1 MKTLRFSALLLTL
14 ALAACTP
21 WSAVDPDSRSV
32 TVKAD
37 YTLQA
42 PLGWVRRNYDIYDV
56 FFSRDGPL
64 LNFIA
69 ASRDKHDRELARTK
83 RTTTPDL
90 LPQEVAELVIAEQ
103 KAIESRGAFT
113 VLSNRPAMI
122 GGKPAVRVHTRW
134 KTERGLPIERLT
146 YAMVD
151 QKGRLAFIYEAP
163 GLVYFPKGLADFEAM
178 MKSVIF
184 EPPKN
189 L

>member
-1 MKTLRFSALLLTL
+1 MKTLRFSALLLLL
-14 ALAACTP
+14 ALSACTP
-21 WSAVDPDSRSV
+21 WSAVNPDSRSI
-32 TVKAD
+32 TVAND
-37 YTLQA
+37 YTLEA
-42 PLGWVRRNYDIYDV
+42 PTGWVRRNYDIYD
-56 FFSRDGPL
+56 FFLSRDGPL

-69 ASRDKHDRELARTK
+69 ATRDKHDRELARTK
-83 RTTTPDL
+83 RTTRADL

-103 KAIESRGAFT
+103 KAGGARGAFM
-113 VLSNRPAMI
+113 VISNRPASI

-146 YAMVD
+146 YALVD

-184 EPPKN
+184 

>member
-1 MKTLRFSALLLTL
+1 MKTLRFSALLLLL
-14 ALAACTP
+14 ALSACTP
-21 WSAVDPDSRSV
+21 WSAVDPNSRAIA
-32 TVKAD
+32 VKND
-37 YTLQA
+37 YTLEA
-42 PLGWVRRNYDIYDV
+42 PLGWVRRSYDVYDI

-69 ASRDKHDRELARTK
+69 ASRDKHDRELPRTK
-83 RTTTPDL
+83 RTTKPDL

-103 KAIESRGAFT
+103 KASESRGAFT
-113 VLSNRPAMI
+113 VLSNRPASI

-134 KTERGLPIERLT
+134 RTARGLPIERLT
-146 YAMVD
+146 YALVD

-178 MKSVIF
+178 MKSLVF
-184 EPPKN
+184 

>member
-1 MKTLRFSALLLTL
+1 MKHLRFSILLLTL

-21 WSAVDPDSRSV
+21 WTAVDPNSRNI
-32 TVKAD
+32 TIKDD
-37 YTLQA
+37 YTLVA

-56 FFSRDGPL
+56 FLSRDGPL

-69 ASRDKHDRELARTK
+69 GTREKHDRELARTK
-83 RTTTPDL
+83 RTTQPDL

-103 KAIESRGAFT
+103 KAGESRGAFT
-113 VLSNRPAMI
+113 VLSNRPASI

-178 MKSVIF
+178 MKSMVF
-184 EPPKN
+184 

>member
-1 MKTLRFSALLLTL
+1 MKTPRFSALLLLL

-21 WSAVDPDSRSV
+21 WSAVDPSSR
-32 TVKAD
+32 TIAIKED

-42 PLGWVRRNYDIYDV
+42 PLGWVRRNYDVYDV

-69 ASRDKHDRELARTK
+69 GYREKHDRELSRTK
-83 RTTTPDL
+83 RTTKPDL
-90 LPQEVAELVIAEQ
+90 LPQEVAELVVAEQ
-103 KAIESRGAFT
+103 KAGESRGAFT
-113 VLSNRPAMI
+113 VLSSRPASI

-163 GLVYFPKGLADFEAM
+163 GLVYFPKGVADFEAM
-178 MKSVIF
+178 MKSVVF
-184 EPPKN
+184 

>member
-1 MKTLRFSALLLTL
+1 MKNLRFSLLLLML
-14 ALAACTP
+14 ALGACAP
-21 WSAVDPDSRSV
+21 WTVVDPNNRSIS
-32 TVKAD
+32 VKED
-37 YTLQA
+37 YALAA
-42 PLGWVRRNYDIYDV
+42 PLGWVRKNYDVYDI

-69 ASRDKHDRELARTK
+69 GYREKHDRELARTK
-83 RTTTPDL
+83 RKTSADL

-103 KAIESRGAFT
+103 KASGSRGAFE
-113 VLSNRPAMI
+113 VLSNRPVRI
-122 GGKPAVRVHTRW
+122 GDKPAVRVHTRW

-146 YAMVD
+146 YALVD

-178 MKSVIF
+178 MKSVVF
-184 EPPKN
+184 

>member
-1 MKTLRFSALLLTL
+1 MKNLRYSLFLLVL
-14 ALAACTP
+14 ALSACAP
-21 WSAVDPDSRSV
+21 WTIVDPDNRGI
-32 TVKAD
+32 TVKQD
-37 YTLQA
+37 YAVVA
-42 PLGWVRRNYDIYDV
+42 PLGWVRKNYDVYDA
-56 FFSRDGPL
+56 FFSRDGPP

-69 ASRDKHDRELARTK
+69 GYREKHDRELARTK
-83 RTTTPDL
+83 RKTSADL

-103 KAIESRGAFT
+103 KAGGARGAFE
-113 VLSNRPAMI
+113 VVSNRPAII

-146 YAMVD
+146 YALVD

-178 MKSVIF
+178 MKSVVF
-184 EPPKN
+184 